1 VDLRQRILDK
11 AYELIRHYGLRGF
24 TLDDLAGAL
33 GISQKTVYKFFTSK
47 NQLISELVDRIVEV
61 EKAAFI
67 EEMSK
72 HDNWL
77 DKFETMLTMYT
88 PEDLPMRLVNE
99 LYRYY
104 PEEKEKIE
112 ELAEFRQEILF
123 PLIEEG
129 QRLGRIREDLNPV
142 IIVMM
147 INDLFTAPAD
157 SKKLEG
163 QDITIK
169 QLLEQMKKLFLYGIL
184 KHEEEKD
191 NVK

>member
-1 VDLRQRILDK
+1 MRQRILDK

-24 TLDDLAGAL
+24 TMDDVAGEL
-33 GISQKTVYKFFTSK
+33 GISKKTIYKFFTSK

>member
-1 VDLRQRILDK
+1 MRQRILDK

-24 TLDDLAGAL
+24 TMDDVAGEL
-33 GISQKTVYKFFTSK
+33 GISKKTIYKFFTSK

-191 NVK
+191 NVI

>member
-24 TLDDLAGAL
+24 TMDDVAGEL
-33 GISQKTVYKFFTSK
+33 GISKKTIYKFFTSK

>member
-1 VDLRQRILDK
+1 LRERILDK
-11 AYELIRHYGLRGF
+11 SYELIQRYGLRGF
-24 TLDDLAGAL
+24 TMDDVASEL
-33 GISQKTVYKFFTSK
+33 GISKKTIYKIFDSK

-61 EKAAFI
+61 EKASFL

-72 HDNWL
+72 HKDWF

-88 PEDLPMRLVNE
+88 PEDIPMRLVEE

-112 ELAEFRQEILF
+112 KLFEFRQEILY

-129 QRLGRIREDLNPV
+129 QRLGKIRRDLNPV
-142 IIVMM
+142 IIVML
-147 INDLFTAPAD
+147 IHDLFMTPAD
-157 SKKLEG
+157 SKRLKG

-169 QLLEQMKKLFLYGIL
+169 QLLEQMKKLFFYGIL
-184 KHEEEKD
+184 KREEDKR
-191 NVK
+191 

>member
-1 VDLRQRILDK
+1 M
-11 AYELIRHYGLRGF
+11 
-24 TLDDLAGAL
+24 DDVAGEL
-33 GISQKTVYKFFTSK
+33 GISKKTIYKFFTSK

>member
-1 VDLRQRILDK
+1 MRQRILDK

-24 TLDDLAGAL
+24 TMDDVAGEL
-33 GISQKTVYKFFTSK
+33 GISKKTIYKFFTSK

-72 HDNWL
+72 YDNWL

-99 LYRYY
+99 LYRHY

-129 QRLGRIREDLNPV
+129 QRLCRIREDLNPV

-191 NVK
+191 NVI